1 MYDFLIYLLG
11 NAKRL
16 SNSAETQ
23 IILFKTID
31 LLEKIISKIK
41 NDITDISEEPKKG
54 NFCRT
59 RKCFNVDVDNVD
71 VLLK

>member
-11 NAKRL
+11 SANRL

-23 IILFKTID
+23 IRLFKTID

-41 NDITDISEEPKKG
+41 NDITDISEEQKKG
-54 NFCRT
+54 NFC
-59 RKCFNVDVDNVD
+59 
-71 VLLK
+71 

>member
-41 NDITDISEEPKKG
+41 NDITDISEEPKEG